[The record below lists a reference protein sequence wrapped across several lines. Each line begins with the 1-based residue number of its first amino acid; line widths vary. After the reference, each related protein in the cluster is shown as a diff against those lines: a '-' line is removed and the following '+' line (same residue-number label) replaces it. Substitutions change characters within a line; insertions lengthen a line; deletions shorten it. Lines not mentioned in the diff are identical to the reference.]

1 MGKKGGAK
9 KVESVSHAPISLREE
24 ATGKI
29 QTKATTN
36 TKSKLRFDHLKNLA
50 VWASTSDPLIP
61 SLGAFYGHQFA
72 TFGEANGIPPDSSL
86 ITCQRCETVLEPGFN
101 STVRIEKN
109 KSKVRHKKKKSG
121 SITQNNVV
129 YKCHFCLHQNLR
141 RGTPKGHI
149 KGIYPSKDKSRLETI
164 PPSKFLTS
172 GTSELEKDTVSNGEI
187 NEINVFP
194 SSTNT
199 VSLTEGRKR
208 KQDSLLSKNAIKTTK
223 EVAKSAGTSSKRR
236 RKSWTS
242 LKEIAQKNE
251 QNSQIANFTIP
262 FILK

>member
-1 MGKKGGAK
+1 MCLLT
-9 KVESVSHAPISLREE
+9 PIIIEL
-24 ATGKI
+24 
-29 QTKATTN
+29 
-36 TKSKLRFDHLKNLA
+36 L
-50 VWASTSDPLIP
+50 
-61 SLGAFYGHQFA
+61 
-72 TFGEANGIPPDSSL
+72 
-86 ITCQRCETVLEPGFN
+86 CRCETVLQPGFN

-109 KSKVRHKKKKSG
+109 KSKVRNKHKKSG
-121 SITQNNVV
+121 NITQNNLVH
-129 YKCHFCLHQNLR
+129 KCHFCLHKNLK

-164 PPSKFLTS
+164 PPSKYITS
-172 GTSELEKDTVSNGEI
+172 ETSELEKDSVSYGEI

-208 KQDSLLSKNAIKTTK
+208 RHDSSLSKNAITNMSSK

-251 QNSQIANFTIP
+251 HHSQIVNFTIP
-262 FILK
+262 FMLK

>member
-1 MGKKGGAK
+1 MLGNCTIFLCEH
-9 KVESVSHAPISLREE
+9 VFINPSNRSL
-24 ATGKI
+24 
-29 QTKATTN
+29 
-36 TKSKLRFDHLKNLA
+36 L
-50 VWASTSDPLIP
+50 
-61 SLGAFYGHQFA
+61 
-72 TFGEANGIPPDSSL
+72 
-86 ITCQRCETVLEPGFN
+86 CRCETVLEPGFN

-109 KSKVRHKKKKSG
+109 RSKVRHKNKKSG

-129 YKCHFCLHQNLR
+129 YKCHFCLHQNLK

-149 KGIYPSKDKSRLETI
+149 KGIYPSKDKSRSETI
-164 PPSKFLTS
+164 PPSKFITS
-172 GTSELEKDTVSNGEI
+172 ETSELEKDTVSNGEI

-208 KQDSLLSKNAIKTTK
+208 KQDSFLSKNAIKTTNMSSK
-223 EVAKSAGTSSKRR
+223 EVAKSAGSSSKRR

-242 LKEIAQKNE
+242 LKEIAQKND